1 MLLQDFKAKQMK
13 PIIFYLLLLSLIFS
27 SCCGD
32 EIPVK
37 IPEFQLNETQKVV
50 LVEEL
55 TGVHCINC
63 PDGAITLRNI
73 EKKYEGRIS
82 VIAIHAGDLSEPF
95 SNSKYDLRCEDGI
108 NIEKGWT
115 YLGKPAAVIDR
126 VIFEEPDVPVSGHTS
141 WEQYI
146 EQQLSE
152 ENVINIEAAID
163 FDTISRKGKLNIG
176 VIPLKD
182 LNGQFKLYAALT
194 EDHIIDLQIRKN
206 GSIDENYE
214 FENVLRDMITPH
226 YGFEIGNFLKKN
238 TVISKTFDFSVPE
251 SDGTWI
257 PKNMNVVAFIS
268 ADIDNT
274 YEKVKNA
281 VKVKLIK

>member
-1 MLLQDFKAKQMK
+1 MLLQGFKVKIMNK
-13 PIIFYLLLLSLIFS
+13 ILFFLLF
-27 SCCGD
+27 
-32 EIPVK
+32 IPVLFHTSCVDEVPVI
-37 IPEFQLNETQKVV
+37 IPEFQLNETEKVV

-63 PDGAITLRNI
+63 PDGAITLKNI
-73 EKKYEGRIS
+73 EKKYEGKIA

-126 VIFEEPDVPVSGHTS
+126 VIFEEPDIPVSGHTS
-141 WEQYI
+141 WQQYI
-146 EQQLSE
+146 EQELTE
-152 ENVINIEAAID
+152 ENVVNIEATVN
-163 FDTISRKGKLNIG
+163 FDTITRKGQVTIG
-176 VIPLKD
+176 IIPLKD
-182 LNGQFKLYAALT
+182 MNGQFKIYAALT
-194 EDHIIDLQIRKN
+194 EDHINDLQIRKN
-206 GSIDENYE
+206 GIVDENYE
-214 FENVLRDMITPH
+214 FENVLRDMLSPFQ
-226 YGFEIGNFLKKN
+226 GFEISNNLKKN
-238 TVISKTFDFSVPE
+238 IVISKTFDFSIPK

-257 PKNMNVVAFIS
+257 PQNMNVVAFVS
-268 ADIDNT
+268 ANLDNT

>member
-1 MLLQDFKAKQMK
+1 MLLQDFKTLKMK
-13 PIIFYLLLLSLIFS
+13 KINFLLIFFPLFFF

-37 IPEFQLNETQKVV
+37 IPEFIPPETEKVV

-63 PDGAITLRNI
+63 PDGAITLKNI
-73 EKKYEGRIS
+73 EKKYEGKIA

-95 SNSKYDLRCEDGI
+95 SNSKYDLRCEDGT

-115 YLGKPAAVIDR
+115 YLGKPAAAIDR
-126 VIFEEPDVPVSGHTS
+126 VIFEEPDIPVSGHTS
-141 WEQYI
+141 WQQYI
-146 EQQLSE
+146 EQELAE
-152 ENVINIEAAID
+152 ENVVNIEATVN
-163 FDTISRKGKLNIG
+163 FDTITSKGQVTVGI
-176 VIPLKD
+176 IPLKEM
-182 LNGQFKLYAALT
+182 NGQFKIYAALT

-206 GSIDENYE
+206 GSVDESYE
-214 FENVLRDMITPH
+214 FENVLRDMLSPFQ
-226 YGFEIGNFLKKN
+226 GFEISNNLKKN
-238 TVISKTFDFSVPE
+238 IVISKTFDFSIPK

-257 PKNMNVVAFIS
+257 PKNMNVVAFVS
-268 ADIDNT
+268 ANLDNT